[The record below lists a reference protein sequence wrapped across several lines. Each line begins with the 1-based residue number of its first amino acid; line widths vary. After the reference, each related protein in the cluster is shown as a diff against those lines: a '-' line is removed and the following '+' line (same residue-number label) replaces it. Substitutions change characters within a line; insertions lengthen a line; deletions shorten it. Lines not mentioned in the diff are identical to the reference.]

1 MSLDGVTRFPP
12 NAVAFKIAISLA
24 VGMLVGFERES
35 ASKDVGIRTF
45 GLTALLG
52 TVCVLISPA
61 YGLAAMVG
69 VIVMVALLNA
79 RSLVA
84 NQSLEVT
91 TSAALLVTYALG
103 VLVGLGHSFTP
114 VAAAIL
120 MTLLLAWKV
129 ELRRFAGGVTID
141 ELRSAVL
148 LGLIG
153 LVIYPILPDRFVDR
167 WQLVNLRQAWI
178 TVVVIAGIAFV
189 NYVLLRLYGTR
200 GLSWTAI
207 LGGLVNNRAAVA
219 ELMNVVPGPQIV
231 SVVLLATLG
240 DVHPQYR
247 YPCCICTRGIVHR
260 NGPLFAMAVVSLL
273 LRTGE
278 KDDEPGR
285 ELALTSPISLR
296 RVLSYGIL
304 FLAIQVIGTLAARMF
319 GNLGFIAASGIS
331 GMASSAS
338 ATAAAANLSAS
349 ERSLPRW
356 PGAGAVIASMASA
369 LTNLPVVFKR
379 LSRPALMKIAFST
392 TLQVAVG
399 NSLSWPSSA
408 FWFCARASRCVTN
421 RSENGPP
428 GLRSDC
434 LTPSLAFIVKSL
446 LTSSGASL
454 CRTIIHAPTASASG
468 VIMKKR
474 VVFLLC
480 FAYARPY
487 AAVAFAD
494 EGMWLF
500 NAFP

>member
-1 MSLDGVTRFPP
+1 LALDGVTRFPP
-12 NAVAFKIAISLA
+12 NAVAFKIAIALA

-84 NQSLEVT
+84 NQSLEIT

-120 MTLLLAWKV
+120 MTLLLAWKL
-129 ELRRFAGGVTID
+129 ELRRFAGGVTIA

-219 ELMNVVPGPQIV
+219 ELMNVVPGARIV
-231 SVVLLATLG
+231 SIVMLATLAMFI
-240 DVHPQYR
+240 R
-247 YPCCICTRGIVHR
+247 NIVILAVFAPTALFTAI
-260 NGPLFAMAVVSLL
+260 GPLFAMAVVSLL

-278 KDDEPGR
+278 KDDEPGL
-285 ELALTSPISLR
+285 ELNLTSPISLR
-296 RVLSYGIL
+296 RVLSYGML
-304 FLAIQVIGTLAARMF
+304 FLAIQVVGTLAARIF

-338 ATAAAANLSAS
+338 ATAAAANLSAIAKITPA
-349 ERSLPRW
+349 LA
-356 PGAGAVIASMASA
+356 GTGAVIASMASA

-379 LSRPALMKIAFST
+379 LSRPVLLKVAFST

-399 NSLSWPSSA
+399 I
-408 FWFCARASRCVTN
+408 VV
-421 RSENGPP
+421 
-428 GLRSDC
+428 
-434 LTPSLAFIVKSL
+434 LAAQHFL
-446 LTSSGASL
+446 
-454 CRTIIHAPTASASG
+454 
-468 VIMKKR
+468 
-474 VVFLLC
+474 VVH
-480 FAYARPY
+480 
-487 AAVAFAD
+487 
-494 EGMWLF
+494 
-500 NAFP
+500 